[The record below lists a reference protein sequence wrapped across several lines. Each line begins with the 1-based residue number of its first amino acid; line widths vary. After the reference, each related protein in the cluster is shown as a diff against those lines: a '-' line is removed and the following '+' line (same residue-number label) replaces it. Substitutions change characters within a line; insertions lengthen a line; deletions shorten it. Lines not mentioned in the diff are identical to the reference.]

1 MDSELRTGTLAT
13 RLSLLVLD
21 GGEAERHALRT
32 LVEAAQLELTFIQ
45 ATDVSTALASLR
57 SETHDCALLDLR
69 LPGADALA
77 VLEGARNLGLTI
89 PVIVLAARVDERLAV
104 QLMQSGA
111 TDYVAKGGFS
121 GPRLWQSVAQ
131 AVRVRRAE
139 VSAAAERQRLAR
151 LQSFTAALALERTVA
166 EVAETTSAELRAA
179 FCAARAA
186 FAVLA
191 DGDGTEH
198 LEVIRLDGQKRAGA
212 AGWQKLP
219 LDAPL
224 PIAEA
229 MRLAEPLFFEDR
241 AALDACYPQWAEQR
255 VSADE
260 AVVVLPLVL
269 ERRALGSI
277 ELIYDRP
284 RRFSEDDRRELL
296 ALARVCAHAV
306 DRAYLFDVAQ
316 LERRRAEEAN
326 RAKDEFLA
334 VVSHELRTPLNAI
347 LGWAKM
353 LNAGALSDEQARKA
367 TATIERNA
375 LAQAQLID
383 DLLDVSRIITGQM
396 RIKNEPVDLP
406 AVVEAALDIVR
417 PAADAKGVR
426 LLHEIDPN
434 VGTLLGDADRL
445 QQVFWNLL
453 SNAVKFTPGGGRVGV
468 RLRRVGVSFV
478 VEVEDS
484 GQGIPAEFLPQ
495 VFQRFRQHDAS
506 AARKTGGLGL
516 GLAIVRHLVELHGGS
531 VTVASEGEGKGSLLS
546 VRLPINDSFRR
557 ESTPPPLSERS
568 PAPHAVPSRASA
580 PSLEGLRVLV
590 VDDDGDARDLVTS
603 VLVSHHAWVT
613 AVGNATD
620 ALDRLQ
626 AERPHVIVSDIG
638 MPIDDGYAMMERI
651 RSLSPD
657 AGGRTPAIA
666 LTAYAHNADRAKALL
681 AGFTAHVTKPIDPNE
696 LVALIASVTARATEG
711 QVSERWVAPSGGAV
725 AG

>member
-1 MDSELRTGTLAT
+1 MDSELRTGTSAAP
-13 RLSLLVLD
+13 LSLLVLD
-21 GGEAERHALRT
+21 GGETQRQALRC
-32 LVEAAQLELTFIQ
+32 LVDRTPLELTFIH
-45 ATDVSTALASLR
+45 ARDVSTALASLR
-57 SETHDCALLDLR
+57 SEQHDCALLDLR
-69 LPGADALA
+69 TPGADALA
-77 VLEGARNLGLTI
+77 VLEGARAMGLTI

-104 QLMQSGA
+104 ELMQSGA
-111 TDYVAKGGFS
+111 TDYVTKAGFS
-121 GPRLWQSVAQ
+121 GPRLRQSIAQ

-139 VSAAAERQRLAR
+139 VAAAAERQRLAR
-151 LQSFTAALALERTVA
+151 LQSFTATLALERTVA
-166 EVAETTSAELRAA
+166 EVAETTSTELRAA
-179 FCAARAA
+179 FRAQRAA

-191 DGDGTEH
+191 DGDEH
-198 LEVIRLDGQKRAGA
+198 IAVIRADGFDDVAHDSWR
-212 AGWQKLP
+212 KLP
-219 LDAPL
+219 LDAPVPL
-224 PIAEA
+224 AEVV
-229 MRLAEPLFFEDR
+229 RLAEPLYFEDG
-241 AALDACYPQWAEQR
+241 AALDAHYPEQTDTR
-255 VSADE
+255 APGDE

-296 ALARVCAHAV
+296 ALARVCAQAV

-396 RIKNEPVDLP
+396 RIKGEPVDLP
-406 AVVEAALDIVR
+406 AVVEAAIDIIR

-426 LLHEIDPN
+426 LQHEIDPN
-434 VGTLLGDADRL
+434 VGSLLGDADRL

-453 SNAVKFTPGGGRVGV
+453 SNAVKFTPRAGRVAV
-468 RLRRVGVSFV
+468 RLRRVGAFFV

-484 GQGIPAEFLPQ
+484 GQGIPTGFLPQ

-506 AARKTGGLGL
+506 TARKTGGLGL

-531 VTVASEGEGKGSLLS
+531 VAVASEGLGKGSLLS
-546 VRLPINDSFRR
+546 VRLPINDAFRR
-557 ESTPPPLSERS
+557 EAPPPLSERS
-568 PAPHAVPSRASA
+568 PAPSAGAQPVRAN
-580 PSLEGLRVLV
+580 PRSLEGLFVLV
-590 VDDDGDARDLVTS
+590 VDDDCDARDLVAS
-603 VLVSHHAWVT
+603 VLVSYEARVT
-613 AVGNATD
+613 AVSNAAE

-626 AERPHVIVSDIG
+626 SERPDVIISDIG
-638 MPIDDGYAMMERI
+638 MPVDDGYALMERV
-651 RSLSPD
+651 RALAPEH
-657 AGGRTPAIA
+657 GGRTPAIA
-666 LTAYAHNADRAKALL
+666 LTAYAHNTDRAKALL
-681 AGFTAHVTKPIDPNE
+681 AGFTAHATKPIDPEE
-696 LVALIASVTARATEG
+696 LVALLASVMARGADAQG
-711 QVSERWVAPSGGAV
+711 SVRWGTKTGEAV
-725 AG
+725 AR

>member
-1 MDSELRTGTLAT
+1 MDSDLRPGTSVAP
-13 RLSLLVLD
+13 LSLLVLD
-21 GGEAERHALRT
+21 GGEAERQALRG
-32 LVEAAQLELTFIQ
+32 LIEAPPLELTFIH
-45 ATDVSTALASLR
+45 ARDVSTALASLR
-57 SETHDCALLDLR
+57 SEKHDCALLDLR
-69 LPGADALA
+69 QPGADALA
-77 VLEGARNLGLTI
+77 VLEGVRALGLTI

-104 QLMQSGA
+104 ELMQSGA
-111 TDYVAKGGFS
+111 TDYVTKGGFS
-121 GPRLWQSVAQ
+121 GPRLRQSIAQ

-139 VSAAAERQRLAR
+139 IAAAAERQRLAR
-151 LQSFTAALALERTVA
+151 LQSFTATLALERTVA

-179 FCAARAA
+179 FRAQRAA

-191 DGDGTEH
+191 DGDEH
-198 LEVIRLDGQKRAGA
+198 IAVIHTDGFDQAVGE
-212 AGWQKLP
+212 GWSRLP
-219 LDAPL
+219 LDAPTPL
-224 PIAEA
+224 AEA
-229 MRLAEPLFFEDR
+229 VRLGEPLYFEDGAALAARYPEPAEPR
-241 AALDACYPQWAEQR
+241 AR
-255 VSADE
+255 GDE
-260 AVVVLPLVL
+260 AVVALPLML

-296 ALARVCAHAV
+296 ALARVCAQAV

-367 TATIERNA
+367 MATIERNA
-375 LAQAQLID
+375 QAQAQLID

-396 RIKNEPVDLP
+396 RIKGEPVDLP
-406 AVVEAALDIVR
+406 AVVEAAIDIIR

-426 LLHEIDPN
+426 LQHESDPN
-434 VGTLLGDADRL
+434 VGSLLGDADRL

-453 SNAVKFTPGGGRVGV
+453 SNAVKFTPRGGRVCV
-468 RLRRVGVSFV
+468 RLRRLGGSFV

-531 VTVASEGEGKGSLLS
+531 VAVASEGLGKGSLLS
-546 VRLPINDSFRR
+546 VRLPINHAFRR
-557 ESTPPPLSERS
+557 EEPPLSERAS
-568 PAPHAVPSRASA
+568 APGAAPSRAK
-580 PSLEGLRVLV
+580 PPTLDGLVALV
-590 VDDDGDARDLVTS
+590 VDDDDDARDLVAS
-603 VLVSHHAWVT
+603 VLTSHRARVT
-613 AVGNATD
+613 AVSSATE

-626 AERPHVIVSDIG
+626 AERPDVIISDIG
-638 MPIDDGYAMMERI
+638 MPVDDGYALMERV
-651 RSLSPD
+651 RALSPEG
-657 AGGRTPAIA
+657 GGRTPAIA

-681 AGFTAHVTKPIDPNE
+681 AGFTAHVTKPIDPKALVD
-696 LVALIASVTARATEG
+696 LVASVAARVTEAHA
-711 QVSERWVAPSGGAV
+711 SERRGSAGEQAV
-725 AG
+725 AR